1 MTVVVVEP
9 GYAPYE
15 AEITDND
22 KFRLEEM
29 QKIVG
34 GLIQPIYPFEENV
47 ALVCNEEGIPMQ
59 LPFNRSVEGG
69 YGGVFGTFFI
79 CGLTED
85 SFCSLT
91 PEQVTRYKQKYHHA
105 EILIGARGN
114 EPVTLKVDP
123 LPKNKPPRNPGR
135 STPER

>member
-15 AEITDND
+15 AQITDND
-22 KFRLEEM
+22 NGRLDEI

-34 GLIQPIYPFEENV
+34 GLIQPIYPFDENV
-47 ALVCNEEGIPMQ
+47 AIVCNEEGIPMH

-91 PEQVTRYKQKYHHA
+91 PEQVKHYKEKYHRA
-105 EILIGARGN
+105 EILTGVKGN
-114 EPVTLKVDP
+114 DVFTIKIPP
-123 LPKNKPPRNPGR
+123 RQRNQPPRNTGR
-135 STPER
+135 SAPER

>member
-15 AEITDND
+15 AEITDS
-22 KFRLEEM
+22 LHEM

-47 ALVCNEEGIPMQ
+47 AIVCNEEGILMH

-91 PEQVTRYKQKYHHA
+91 PEQVKHYKEKYHHA
-105 EILIGARGN
+105 EILTGVKGN
-114 EPVTLKVDP
+114 DVFTIKIPP
-123 LPKNKPPRNPGR
+123 RQRNQPPRNPGR
-135 STPER
+135 SAPER